1 MKAYL
6 DCYPCFF
13 VQTLN
18 TMRLITSD
26 EEEIWKVLKAVS
38 SFLPEL
44 SFDSTPPE
52 IGREIYRIIS
62 DMTGVKDPYRDI
74 KKRCTQQALAL
85 YPNIKDKVRKAENSL
100 LTAVKAAAAGN
111 IIDFGA
117 QAEFDIKE
125 DFDRVLNQ
133 DFAVSDFE
141 RFARMVKKSRKT
153 VYLADNAGETVFD
166 RILIE
171 EMAVPV
177 IYAVRDKPVIN
188 DAVTEDAVE
197 AGIDK
202 AAQVVSSGSDAPG
215 TIMDYCR
222 DDFID
227 IFKSAD
233 LIISKGQGNYEALSE
248 VQRPI
253 FFLLKSKC
261 PVIAKDIGVPEG
273 SIILMGQKKIQGI

>member
-62 DMTGVKDPYRDI
+62 DMTGVKDPYCDI

-85 YPNIKDKVRKAENSL
+85 YPDIKEKVRKAENSL
-100 LTAVKAAAAGN
+100 LAAVKAAVAGN

-117 QAEFDIKE
+117 QAEFDIKKDLGRILE
-125 DFDRVLNQ
+125 Q
-133 DFAVSDFE
+133 DFAVNDFE
-141 RFARMVKKSRKT
+141 RFARMVKKSKKT

-188 DAVTEDAVE
+188 DAVTKDAVE
-197 AGIDK
+197 AGIDRV
-202 AAQVVSSGSDAPG
+202 ARVISSGSDAPG
-215 TIMDYCR
+215 TILDYCSNH
-222 DDFID
+222 FKN

-233 LIISKGQGNYEALSE
+233 LIISKGQGNYEALSD
-248 VQRPI
+248 VQGPI